1 MRIIPCPK
9 EFAKKDGSF
18 LFDAETGF
26 SCDYE
31 NVGNSISSFLKTCGI
46 GWRTGDDIKF
56 TSDGSDSSSEAYTLV
71 VGDDGVKVSAKSE
84 RGLFYGAQTLK
95 QLILSSFDEKTKTAE
110 IPCCEINDEP
120 RFSYRGYM
128 FDTVRH
134 FFPVEVVKKYIE
146 AISLLKLNVF
156 HWHLSDDQGWRVQID
171 KYPRLTEHG
180 SMRRETCG
188 DKKPHGGFYTKEQ
201 IKDVVEF
208 AKERFITVIPEFD
221 IPGHTRA
228 AVSSY
233 PELGCSKKPVEVSTK
248 FGIHSEILCAGRE
261 ESYDFV
267 KGVLTEFA
275 EMFPSKYIH
284 IGGDEAVK
292 HEWYKCPDCQKK

>member
-9 EFAKKDGSF
+9 EFTKKDGSF

-26 SCDYE
+26 FCDYE
-31 NVGNSISSFLKTCGI
+31 NVINSISSFLKTCGI

-71 VGDDGVKVSAKSE
+71 VGEDGVKVSAKSE

-134 FFPVEVVKKYIE
+134 F
-146 AISLLKLNVF
+146 S
-156 HWHLSDDQGWRVQID
+156 R
-171 KYPRLTEHG
+171 
-180 SMRRETCG
+180 
-188 DKKPHGGFYTKEQ
+188 
-201 IKDVVEF
+201 
-208 AKERFITVIPEFD
+208 
-221 IPGHTRA
+221 
-228 AVSSY
+228 
-233 PELGCSKKPVEVSTK
+233 SKS
-248 FGIHSEILCAGRE
+248 
-261 ESYDFV
+261 
-267 KGVLTEFA
+267 
-275 EMFPSKYIH
+275 
-284 IGGDEAVK
+284 
-292 HEWYKCPDCQKK
+292 

>member
-9 EFAKKDGSF
+9 EFTKKDGSF

-71 VGDDGVKVSAKSE
+71 VGEDGVKVSAKSE

-221 IPGHTRA
+221 KIGRA
-228 AVSSY
+228 S
-233 PELGCSKKPVEVSTK
+233 C
-248 FGIHSEILCAGRE
+248 RE
-261 ESYDFV
+261 RV
-267 KGVLTEFA
+267 
-275 EMFPSKYIH
+275 
-284 IGGDEAVK
+284 
-292 HEWYKCPDCQKK
+292 

>member
-9 EFAKKDGSF
+9 EFTKKDGSF

-56 TSDGSDSSSEAYTLV
+56 TSDGSDGSSEAYTLV

-120 RFSYRGYM
+120 RFSYRGFM

-146 AISLLKLNVF
+146 AISLIKLNVF

-233 PELGCSKKPVEVSTK
+233 PELGCSTKPVEVSTC
-248 FGIHSEILCAGRE
+248 S
-261 ESYDFV
+261 
-267 KGVLTEFA
+267 T
-275 EMFPSKYIH
+275 PSDTFSRSKS
-284 IGGDEAVK
+284 
-292 HEWYKCPDCQKK
+292 